1 VAKNTRKKLEKSITF
16 KLFDGIQ
23 IYYIKLGR
31 KSSTIKV
38 WYTKNY
44 DDLSEKSILEAVLNY
59 GDWEDFL
66 FLKKTLGL
74 ERIYN
79 LFNEMRAQRR
89 VNLRPQVVNYFSKYF
104 AKYA

>member
-1 VAKNTRKKLEKSITF
+1 MAKNTRKKLEKSITF

-59 GDWEDFL
+59 GDWF
-66 FLKKTLGL
+66 